1 MDEKKLRQMKYH
13 KVNKKKKNKALRNKW
28 TLDK

>member
-13 KVNKKKKNKALRNKW
+13 KVKKKKKNEQRRIS
-28 TLDK
+28 DKEK